1 MNYRNDREY
10 RHGSAE
16 RIGVLLV
23 NLGTPKAPTP
33 AAVRRYLKEFLSDP
47 RVVEIPRALWWVM
60 LRLLVL
66 PLRPRRVAA
75 NYAKIWTPQGSPL
88 LANTMALARAVAARV
103 QDAGWPQA
111 DVVSAMR
118 YGEPGLDAEL
128 ERLRHA
134 NARRLLIV
142 PLFPQYSATTAAA
155 VFDAATGILHR
166 RRWLPEMRFV
176 NSYHDDP
183 GYIDVCVRR
192 IRAFRAEHGTGDKL
206 LLSFHGLPQRNLLN
220 GDPYHCQCHKTAR
233 LIAEALALAENDWLI
248 CFQSRFGRAEWIKPY
263 TDETLREL
271 ARRKTSRVDVFC
283 PGFSVDCIETLEEIA
298 IQNRALFERE
308 GGDELR
314 YIPALNDAPEHADF
328 LARLVVRHFGGWE
341 AHATARAAHEN
352 EQSRTRALALGARQ

>member
-1 MNYRNDREY
+1 MNYRNDGEY

-60 LRLLVL
+60 LRVLVL
-66 PLRPRRVAA
+66 PSRPRRAA
-75 NYAKIWTPQGSPL
+75 RAYAKIWSPQGSPL
-88 LANTMALARAVAARV
+88 LVNTMALARAVAARV
-103 QDAGWPQA
+103 HDAGWPQA

-118 YGEPGLDAEL
+118 YGEPGLAAEL
-128 ERLRHA
+128 ERLRRA
-134 NARRLLIV
+134 NARRLLVV

-155 VFDAATGILHR
+155 VFDAVTGTLRR
-166 RRWLPEMRFV
+166 RRWLPETRFV

-183 GYIDVCVRR
+183 GYIDACARR
-192 IRAFRAEHGTGDKL
+192 IRAFRAEHGAGDKL
-206 LLSFHGLPQRNLLN
+206 LLSFHGLPRRNLLK

-233 LIAEALALAENDWLI
+233 LLAEALALAESDWLI
-248 CFQSRFGRAEWIKPY
+248 CFQSRFGRAEWLKPY

-271 ARRKTSRVDVFC
+271 ARCKTGRVDVFC

-298 IQNRALFERE
+298 IQNRELFERE
-308 GGDELR
+308 GGGELR
-314 YIPALNDAPEHADF
+314 YIPALNATPEHIAF

-341 AHATARAAHEN
+341 AHAAEGAAEER
-352 EQSRTRALALGARQ
+352 EQSRARALASGAQQ